1 MNLEIS
7 VGSIWNRWD
16 LHLHTA
22 SSYDYKYK
30 GEDAD
35 EKLCETLR
43 QNNIKAVA
51 ITDHFKI
58 DEKRINNLRATA
70 PDIKFFP
77 GVELRTD
84 KGSNNLHVIIIFD
97 DELDLHELSG
107 DFEAIMYRGK
117 AKSKDSEQTIYW
129 TFEDIV
135 EFSKTH
141 NGLISI
147 HAGNKSNGVD
157 QEIKNTSEY
166 KMAIKDD
173 IASFVDFFE
182 VPPRPL
188 YRCSVN
194 GPLCVFLY
202 FSSALSS

>member
-1 MNLEIS
+1 M
-7 VGSIWNRWD
+7 
-16 LHLHTA
+16 
-22 SSYDYKYK
+22 
-30 GEDAD
+30 
-35 EKLCETLR
+35 
-43 QNNIKAVA
+43 
-51 ITDHFKI
+51 
-58 DEKRINNLRATA
+58 
-70 PDIKFFP
+70 
-77 GVELRTD
+77 RTD

-107 DFEAIMYRGK
+107 DFEAIMYRLK
-117 AKSKDSEQTIYW
+117 AKSKNSEQTIYW

-182 VPPRPL
+182 VSRMKDIEG
-188 YRCSVN
+188 YEKY
-194 GPLCVFLY
+194 VFC
-202 FSSALSS
+202 

>member
-1 MNLEIS
+1 MEIS

-135 EFSKTH
+135 E
-141 NGLISI
+141 L
-147 HAGNKSNGVD
+147 
-157 QEIKNTSEY
+157 
-166 KMAIKDD
+166 
-173 IASFVDFFE
+173 
-182 VPPRPL
+182 
-188 YRCSVN
+188 
-194 GPLCVFLY
+194 
-202 FSSALSS
+202 